1 MTTTT
6 RFPGIDR
13 VESAFER
20 VRRFRWFEPSQR
32 VDYLELRQAVE
43 NCHALRSSKHS
54 ERLAVAFERLQL
66 FPDNQPDEGARWVE
80 FRAAIGEAL

>member
-13 VESAFER
+13 VKSAFER
-20 VRRFRWFEPSQR
+20 VQRFRQFDASQR

-43 NCHALRSSKHS
+43 NCHALRAPNHS
-54 ERLAVAFERLQL
+54 ERLAIAFERLQL
-66 FPDNQPDEGARWVE
+66 FPDNQPDEAARWEE
-80 FRAAIGEAL
+80 FRAAIGEVL

>member
-13 VESAFER
+13 VLSAFER
-20 VRRFRWFEPSQR
+20 VQRYQHFHPEQR

-43 NCHALRSSKHS
+43 NCHALRSPNHS
-54 ERLAVAFERLQL
+54 ERLAIAFERLQL
-66 FPDNQPDEGARWVE
+66 FPNNQPDEGARWEE
-80 FRAAIGEAL
+80 FRAAIGEAI